1 MGRMFLL
8 DALHSLVDA
17 VASAPADEDQPDPWT
32 PDWFLEWLVGTPLRI
47 VTILV
52 VATFARFLLVRVVM
66 GLVARTGAVEPPRR
80 LFGSRRAARAI
91 ASSSTIFSERRA
103 QRAQT
108 LGSLARSII
117 TAIVYTVAGIMVL
130 GQLGFDVAPLIASA
144 GIAGVALGFGAQNL
158 VKDFI
163 SGVFMLAEDQFGV
176 GDVIDMG
183 EATGTVEGVSLR
195 VTRLRDVNGAV
206 WFVRNGEVI
215 RVANKSQGWSRALVD
230 VSVALDEDLPRA
242 RNLIT
247 EIAHELAQD
256 PEWTERI
263 IGEPEMW
270 GVESVTPEAVTFRVA
285 FQTKA
290 LENPAVAREMRE
302 RAVSRLEAAGVRL
315 PSPRAGALD
324 VPGRAQLPP
333 G

>member
-1 MGRMFLL
+1 
-8 DALHSLVDA
+8 
-17 VASAPADEDQPDPWT
+17 
-32 PDWFLEWLVGTPLRI
+32 
-47 VTILV
+47 
-52 VATFARFLLVRVVM
+52 
-66 GLVARTGAVEPPRR
+66 
-80 LFGSRRAARAI
+80 
-91 ASSSTIFSERRA
+91 
-103 QRAQT
+103 
-108 LGSLARSII
+108 
-117 TAIVYTVAGIMVL
+117 
-130 GQLGFDVAPLIASA
+130 
-144 GIAGVALGFGAQNL
+144 
-158 VKDFI
+158 
-163 SGVFMLAEDQFGV
+163 
-176 GDVIDMG
+176 MG

-215 RVANKSQGWSRALVD
+215 RVANKSQGWSRALLD
-230 VSVALDEDLPRA
+230 VSVAPDEDLQRA

-247 EIAHELAQD
+247 EIAQELARD

-285 FQTKA
+285 FQTMA

-315 PSPRAGALD
+315 PSPRAVALD
-324 VPGRAQLPP
+324 VPGQAQLPP

>member
-1 MGRMFLL
+1 MGRRFLL

-32 PDWFLEWLVGTPLRI
+32 ADWFLEWLVGTPLRI
-47 VTILV
+47 ATIFVT
-52 VATFARFLLVRVVM
+52 ATLFRYLLVRLVM
-66 GLVARTGAVEPPRR
+66 GLVARTGAVAPPRR
-80 LFGSRRAARAI
+80 LFGSRRAARAV

-117 TAIVYTVAGIMVL
+117 TAVVYTVAGIMVL
-130 GQLGFDVAPLIASA
+130 QELGFDVAPLIASA
-144 GIAGVALGFGAQNL
+144 GIAGIALGFGAQNL

-195 VTRLRDVNGAV
+195 VTRLRDLNGAV
-206 WFVRNGEVI
+206 WFVRNGEVL

-230 VSVALDEDLPRA
+230 VSVAPDEDLQRA
-242 RNLIT
+242 RSLIT
-247 EIAHELAQD
+247 EIAYELAQD

-270 GVESVTPEAVTFRVA
+270 GVESVTPDAVTFRIT
-285 FQTKA
+285 FKTKA
-290 LENPAVAREMRE
+290 LEDPAVAREMRE
-302 RAVSRLEAAGVRL
+302 RAVSRFEVAGVRL
-315 PSPRAGALD
+315 PSPRSVALD
-324 VPGRAQLPP
+324 EPGRAQLPP